1 MTSLSIKAN
10 QYWSFS
16 TESYK
21 GLEVGSFIQDVTGS
35 YWHIISKTDTS
46 NGYQGYA
53 VVNRSEFYKVRD
65 DITAGRLKKAKYEN
79 VVIMSRG
86 TEPTKFDGDLSTDI
100 SYVVVGKN
108 TKVKSNQFSDAE
120 AFYKDVNQTF
130 QPSKVYVTGHSL
142 GGAISQF
149 LSAEYNLEGV
159 TYAAPNVYRI
169 LSPEAKKRV
178 DNGYMDRLMTDY
190 THDGEQIGVF
200 SQWGAPLIGKQYIA
214 TGSGHGLQ
222 NFGSHFDASGSV
234 KLKISPEDIQMLGNR
249 IKNVA
254 VNIDTPAGALEAY
267 REAEEKAVRKMIR
280 QATDELYGGK
290 YSLLDEND
298 IDNAMAE
305 IAKNKT
311 GGMYRFYDE
320 PMLDT
325 LIQDLQRKRRD
336 LLEFGED
343 VGYAGYKMK
352 EKDAELGAILAKELN
367 ATIHSGNSAGQATGS
382 ALGKLGSDAWMK
394 TK

>member
-1 MTSLSIKAN
+1 MNELKLKGN
-10 QYWSFS
+10 QYWTLSGAGYDTLKIGALINDKSGQVWQVVS
-16 TESYK
+16 TK
-21 GLEVGSFIQDVTGS
+21 
-35 YWHIISKTDTS
+35 DTK

-53 VVNRSEFYKVRD
+53 VVPNEEYLRIEKKVSS
-65 DITAGRLKKAKYEN
+65 GELKKPIYEN
-79 VVIMSRG
+79 IVLISRG
-86 TEPTKFDGDLSTDI
+86 TEPTKLDGDLATDI
-100 SYVVVGKN
+100 AYVVGA
-108 TKVKSNQFSDAE
+108 KSTSITTNQFSDAE
-120 AFYKDVNQTF
+120 AFYKEVRQTF
-130 QPSKVYVTGHSL
+130 QSPKVYVTGHSL
-142 GGAISQF
+142 GGAISHY

-159 TYAAPNVYRI
+159 TFAAPNIYRL

-178 DNGYMDRLMTDY
+178 DSGSMDRIMTDY

-200 SQWGAPLIGKQYIA
+200 SQGGAPLIGKQYIA
-214 TGSGHGLQ
+214 AGGGHGLQ

-290 YSLLDEND
+290 YSLLDDND

-311 GGMYRFYDE
+311 GGMYRFHDE

-343 VGYAGYKMK
+343 IGYAGYKMK

>member
-1 MTSLSIKAN
+1 MNELKLKGN
-10 QYWSFS
+10 QYWTLSGAGYD
-16 TESYK
+16 T
-21 GLEVGSFIQDVTGS
+21 LNIGSLINDKSGQVWQVIAAKD
-35 YWHIISKTDTS
+35 SK

-53 VVNRSEFYKVRD
+53 VVPNEEYLRVEKRVS
-65 DITAGRLKKAKYEN
+65 AGELKKPNYEN
-79 VVIMSRG
+79 IVLISRG
-86 TEPTKFDGDLSTDI
+86 TEPTAFDGDLSTDI

-108 TKVKSNQFSDAE
+108 TKVKANQFSDAE
-120 AFYKDVNQTF
+120 AFYKEVNQTF
-130 QPSKVYVTGHSL
+130 EPSKVYVTGHSL

-149 LSAEYNLEGV
+149 LSAEYKLEGV

-178 DNGYMDRLMTDY
+178 DNGHMDRLMTDY
-190 THDGEQIGVF
+190 THDGEQIGLF
-200 SQWGAPLIGKQYIA
+200 SQYGAPLIGKQYIA
-214 TGSGHGLQ
+214 AGGGHGIQ
-222 NFGSHFDASGSV
+222 NFGSYFDATGSV
-234 KLKISPEDIQMLGNR
+234 TLKISPDDIQMLGNR

-254 VNIDTPAGALEAY
+254 VNIDAPAGALEAY
-267 REAEEKAVRKMIR
+267 REAEEKAVKKMIR

-290 YSLLDEND
+290 YHLLDEND
-298 IDNAMAE
+298 IDNTMADL
-305 IAKNKT
+305 AKNKS
-311 GGMYRFYDE
+311 GGIYRFHDE

-325 LIQDLQRKRRD
+325 LIQDLQRKRRA

-382 ALGKLGSDAWMK
+382 ALGTLGLDAWMK